1 MDQIIYIGPVM
12 LDEPEEFSLD
22 EFVRQAIA
30 LEAERLFYSNGRLY
44 LVDYDTLHGIIDGKF
59 AIVEQISYAS
69 FCEVGDFRNW
79 VLYYGNDDT
88 VEYVNKIKDIR
99 GDTTILPVIR
109 TNDRFIR
116 KIEEYISKGRYRSF
130 SKTERVG
137 EGEKSRR
144 EEKIELR

>member
-30 LEAERLFYSNGRLY
+30 LEAERLFYSNGRLF

-59 AIVEQISYAS
+59 AIVELISYAS
-69 FCEVGDFRNW
+69 FCEVGDYRSW

-116 KIEEYISKGRYRSF
+116 KIEECINKGKYRSF
-130 SKTERVG
+130 SKTGRIEERVV
-137 EGEKSRR
+137 R

>member
-30 LEAERLFYSNGRLY
+30 LEAERLFYSNGRLF

-59 AIVEQISYAS
+59 AIVELISYAS

-116 KIEEYISKGRYRSF
+116 KIEEYISKGKYRSF
-130 SKTERVG
+130 SKTEKIVKR
-137 EGEKSRR
+137 ERK

>member
-59 AIVEQISYAS
+59 AIVELISYAS

-130 SKTERVG
+130 SKTEKVEDRV
-137 EGEKSRR
+137 RR

>member
-1 MDQIIYIGPVM
+1 MDQIIHIGPVM

-30 LEAERLFYSNGRLY
+30 LEAERLFYSNGRLF

-59 AIVEQISYAS
+59 AIVELISYAS

-88 VEYVNKIKDIR
+88 VEYVDKIKDIR

-116 KIEEYISKGRYRSF
+116 KIEEYINKGKYRFF
-130 SKTERVG
+130 SKAERV
-137 EGEKSRR
+137 EKKVVR

>member
-30 LEAERLFYSNGRLY
+30 LEAERLFYSNGRLF

-59 AIVEQISYAS
+59 AIVELISYAS
-69 FCEVGDFRNW
+69 FCEVGDYRSW

-88 VEYVNKIKDIR
+88 VEYVDKIKDIR

-116 KIEEYISKGRYRSF
+116 KIEEYINKGMYRSF
-130 SKTERVG
+130 SKTGKVKERAV
-137 EGEKSRR
+137 R

>member
-30 LEAERLFYSNGRLY
+30 LEAERLFYSNGRLF

-59 AIVEQISYAS
+59 AIVELISYAS
-69 FCEVGDFRNW
+69 FCEVGEFRNW
-79 VLYYGNDDT
+79 ILYYGNDDA
-88 VEYVNKIKDIR
+88 VDYVDRIRDIR

-130 SKTERVG
+130 SKTEKVESG
-137 EGEKSRR
+137 IRR

>member
-30 LEAERLFYSNGRLY
+30 LEAERLFYSNGRLF

-59 AIVEQISYAS
+59 AIVELISYAS
-69 FCEVGDFRNW
+69 FCEVGDYRSW

-88 VEYVNKIKDIR
+88 VEYVNKIRDIR

-116 KIEEYISKGRYRSF
+116 KIEEYINKGMYRSF
-130 SKTERVG
+130 SKTGKVKERAV
-137 EGEKSRR
+137 R

>member
-30 LEAERLFYSNGRLY
+30 LEAERLFYSNGRLF

-59 AIVEQISYAS
+59 AIVELISYAS

-116 KIEEYISKGRYRSF
+116 KIEEYINKGKYRSF
-130 SKTERVG
+130 SKTKKVE
-137 EGEKSRR
+137 EKVVR

>member
-59 AIVEQISYAS
+59 AIVELISYAS

-88 VEYVNKIKDIR
+88 VEYVNRIKDIR

-130 SKTERVG
+130 SKTEKV
-137 EGEKSRR
+137 EEKIRR

>member
-59 AIVEQISYAS
+59 AIVELISYAS

-88 VEYVNKIKDIR
+88 VEYVNRIKDIR

-130 SKTERVG
+130 SKTERV
-137 EGEKSRR
+137 EDKVRR

>member
-1 MDQIIYIGPVM
+1 M
-12 LDEPEEFSLD
+12 
-22 EFVRQAIA
+22 
-30 LEAERLFYSNGRLY
+30 
-44 LVDYDTLHGIIDGKF
+44 VDYDTLHGIIDGKF
-59 AIVEQISYAS
+59 AIVELISYAS

-88 VEYVNKIKDIR
+88 VEYVDKIKDIR

-116 KIEEYISKGRYRSF
+116 KIEEYINKGKYRSF
-130 SKTERVG
+130 SKAERV
-137 EGEKSRR
+137 EKKVVR

>member
-30 LEAERLFYSNGRLY
+30 LEAERLFYSNGRLF

-59 AIVEQISYAS
+59 AIVELISYAS

-88 VEYVNKIKDIR
+88 VEYVNKIKQ
-99 GDTTILPVIR
+99 
-109 TNDRFIR
+109 
-116 KIEEYISKGRYRSF
+116 
-130 SKTERVG
+130 
-137 EGEKSRR
+137 
-144 EEKIELR
+144 